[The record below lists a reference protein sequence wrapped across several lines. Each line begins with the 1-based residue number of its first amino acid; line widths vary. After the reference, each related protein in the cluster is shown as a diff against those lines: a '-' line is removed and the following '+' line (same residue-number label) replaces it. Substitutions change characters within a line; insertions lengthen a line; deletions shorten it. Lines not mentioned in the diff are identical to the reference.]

1 MTTNETTISVRD
13 LKAHASKLL
22 KLLEEDSGSELIVTR
37 HGKPCGRLMGMER
50 DTSTTS
56 PGGRPGLRDALSHL
70 AETAEKDLVD
80 ATNIWGQS
88 SDE

>member
-1 MTTNETTISVRD
+1 MTTNGTTISVRD

-22 KLLEEDSGSELIVTR
+22 KVLEEDPGSEIIVTR
-37 HGKPCGRLMGMER
+37 HGKPCGRLIGMVR

-56 PGGRPGLRDALSHL
+56 SGGRTGLRDAMSHL
-70 AETAEKDLVD
+70 AEIAEKDLVD
-80 ATNIWGQS
+80 ATNVWGQS